1 MFDFIKVTEIPNE
14 NIPLEQYSRILRR
27 YSWATLHCQNKR
39 VLECSCGSGQGSD
52 MINKTALNYIGSD
65 IDENLI
71 KISKNNNPEIKF
83 EIFDACDIPYSD
95 NSFDVVIIFE
105 AIYYLNNFDRFLNEA
120 YRVLSKNGLLLIVTA
135 NKDLYDFSKS
145 PFSTNYYSIN
155 EINLKLEASSF
166 LDVNCYGD
174 VSVKSVP
181 TRQKFLRP
189 IKYLFSKLNLIPK
202 SMNGK
207 KLLKNFF
214 YGKNHIEM
222 PNKLSY
228 RPNLINDL
236 VRLENNKKNF
246 EYKTIYIKAK
256 K

>member
-1 MFDFIKVTEIPNE
+1 M
-14 NIPLEQYSRILRR
+14 
-27 YSWATLHCQNKR
+27 
-39 VLECSCGSGQGSD
+39 
-52 MINKTALNYIGSD
+52 
-65 IDENLI
+65 
-71 KISKNNNPEIKF
+71 
-83 EIFDACDIPYSD
+83 
-95 NSFDVVIIFE
+95 
-105 AIYYLNNFDRFLNEA
+105 
-120 YRVLSKNGLLLIVTA
+120 LLIVTA

-228 RPNLINDL
+228 RPDLINDL
-236 VRLENNKKNF
+236 VSLENNKKNF